1 MRNLK
6 SFIVVF
12 SLAVLAISCKDQLDV
27 KNPNQPAAT
36 SINSENN
43 ITSLG
48 LGVYASGFRN
58 LKYGG
63 YQGTFVTDV
72 FSFHEIMGDVIG
84 CEAANVYINQLGMP
98 DVVTLDNNSQLVN
111 PATPNTQLALIRTV
125 NKNGYADQ
133 NPIYYE
139 WAYMYALN
147 NACNAIL
154 ANVDA
159 ITYSGDNPTKKNTL
173 KAWAYWWKGY
183 AYSRIGSVYYA
194 GIINDGIN
202 TIINDYVSKEAL
214 IAEAGNNLD
223 KATAALSAITVTA
236 DYTSLMKS
244 LVPTVNQIGKGVVPT
259 VDMWKRSIN
268 TLKARNILVNTK
280 ASAMTSTQWNS
291 ILSLTNSGLLSTDNV
306 FTGRSSTLGE
316 FMGATGGCVALL
328 SALDPGNATYKISE
342 RLIQDFKTGDKRLAN
357 NFSNAVTGGLYTG
370 DASRGTIFNTRWKL
384 LDGGA
389 GLSGV
394 IVLANRTAPNGEV
407 FLATTYEEN
416 ELMKAEAKIYLGDIA
431 GGLASIDAVRTAQG
445 AGLTAVSGT
454 STDPVFA
461 KEELR
466 KERRVGL
473 AFRALS
479 FYDARRWG
487 VIDNVSAGGGRSNA
501 VVVDKYKTVNTNA
514 TINYNYLDYWDVP
527 DNELVYNTPSATSA
541 PVKNPRQQ

>member
-1 MRNLK
+1 MKNLK
-6 SFIVVF
+6 ALLIIFT
-12 SLAVLAISCKDQLDV
+12 LAILAFSCKDQLDV
-27 KNPNQPAAT
+27 KNPNQPT
-36 SINSENN
+36 TSSINTENN
-43 ITSLG
+43 IISLG
-48 LGVYASGFRN
+48 LGVYSSGFRN

-63 YQGTFVTDV
+63 YQGTNVTDV

-84 CEAANVYINQLGMP
+84 CEAANLYINQLGMP
-98 DVVTLDNNSQLVN
+98 DAVTLDNGNQLVN
-111 PATPNTQLALIRTV
+111 PATPNTQLGLIRTV

-133 NPIYYE
+133 NPVYYE

-154 ANVDA
+154 ANVDG
-159 ITYSGDNPTKKNTL
+159 ITYTGDNTTRKNTL
-173 KAWAYWWKGY
+173 KAWVYWWKGY
-183 AYSRIGSVYYA
+183 AYSRIGSIYYA
-194 GIINDGIN
+194 GIINDDVGKLVS
-202 TIINDYVSKEAL
+202 DYVTKEAI
-214 IAEAGNNLD
+214 IAEANSNLD
-223 KATAALSAITVTA
+223 KATAALAAITVVA
-236 DYTSLMKS
+236 DYTSLIKN
-244 LVPTVNQIGKGVVPT
+244 LIPTVNQVGKGATPT
-259 VDMWKRSIN
+259 IDMWKRSIN

-280 ASAMTSTQWNS
+280 TSVMTAAQWNS
-291 ILSLTNSGLLSTDNV
+291 ILALTNTGILPTDNV

-316 FMGATGGCVALL
+316 FMGATGGSVALL

-342 RLIQDFKTGDKRLAN
+342 RLIQDFKAGDKRLTN
-357 NFSNAVTGGLYTG
+357 NFSNAVAGGLYTG

-389 GLSGV
+389 GVAGV

-431 GGLASIDAVRTAQG
+431 GGLASIDVVRAAQG
-445 AGLTAVSGT
+445 ASLAAVSGT
-454 STDPVFA
+454 TTDPVVA

-473 AFRALS
+473 VFRALP

-487 VIDNVSAGGGRSNA
+487 VIDNVSAGGGRKNA
-501 VVVDKYKTVNTNA
+501 VVVDKFKTVNLNA

-527 DNELVYNTPSATSA
+527 DNEVVYNPPSATSA
-541 PVKNPRQQ
+541 PVKNPR